1 MFGTP
6 ANNNRHLPVV
16 TLGKVAKLQG
26 GYAFKSKEFVD
37 HGVKLVQISNVNAD
51 YLDWGT
57 IVQVPK
63 SYVEK
68 YPAFKLNAGDLVMAM
83 TRPVIKGQNAVKI
96 AKVSVKDVPCLLNQR
111 VGRFQISDLINKI
124 YLETLCKSED
134 FRDFV
139 VQMSGNSLQPNI
151 SSKQVESYEILL
163 PQIKDQEQF
172 AAFVEQTDKS
182 KFTEH
187 FKSQFIEMFG
197 DVKTN
202 DKKWESRP
210 LRELCEITRGG
221 SPRPIAQYLGGTI
234 PWIKIGDATDGDD
247 IYITSTKEHIIE
259 AGVKKSRYVKAGSLI
274 FANCGVSLGFCRIIN
289 IDGCIHDGWLA
300 LQDIDKSLNKVFL
313 LMTINQLTDYFR
325 SIAPGA
331 TQPNLNTEIMGN
343 YLQIIPPLEMQQE
356 YIAFVKQSDKS
367 KYVAFQ
373 ETKFIENLLNYTYNH
388 YFRRK
393 NYVH

>member
-1 MFGTP
+1 
-6 ANNNRHLPVV
+6 
-16 TLGKVAKLQG
+16 
-26 GYAFKSKEFVD
+26 
-37 HGVKLVQISNVNAD
+37 
-51 YLDWGT
+51 
-57 IVQVPK
+57 
-63 SYVEK
+63 
-68 YPAFKLNAGDLVMAM
+68 
-83 TRPVIKGQNAVKI
+83 
-96 AKVSVKDVPCLLNQR
+96 
-111 VGRFQISDLINKI
+111 
-124 YLETLCKSED
+124 
-134 FRDFV
+134 
-139 VQMSGNSLQPNI
+139 
-151 SSKQVESYEILL
+151 
-163 PQIKDQEQF
+163 
-172 AAFVEQTDKS
+172 
-182 KFTEH
+182 
-187 FKSQFIEMFG
+187 MFG

-300 LQDIDKSLNKVFL
+300 LQDIDKSLKKVFL

-367 KYVAFQ
+367 KFELKKA
-373 ETKFIENLLNYTYNH
+373 IENISELMKTILQQDLSC
-388 YFRRK
+388 
-393 NYVH
+393 